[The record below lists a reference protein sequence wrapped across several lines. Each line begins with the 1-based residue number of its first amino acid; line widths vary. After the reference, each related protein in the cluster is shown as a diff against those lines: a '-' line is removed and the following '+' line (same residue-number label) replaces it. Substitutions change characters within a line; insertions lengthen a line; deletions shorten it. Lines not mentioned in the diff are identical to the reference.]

1 MSIFKHD
8 EPWDTIDL
16 DQGTLEIH
24 EPDFPGY
31 IVWKGKDGDVEY
43 YKIKLD
49 VDIQPG
55 ADIEEIT
62 DEREIKKIGRKVNK
76 MMVWDQSDIY
86 IKVQVVQKDSRTID
100 IILAEV
106 QYTHDQQPIGIPHP
120 RQEDILLR
128 IRSWY

>member
-31 IVWKGKDGDVEY
+31 IGYIVWKGKDGDVEY

-49 VDIQPG
+49 T
-55 ADIEEIT
+55 EI
-62 DEREIKKIGRKVNK
+62 
-76 MMVWDQSDIY
+76 
-86 IKVQVVQKDSRTID
+86 
-100 IILAEV
+100 
-106 QYTHDQQPIGIPHP
+106 
-120 RQEDILLR
+120 
-128 IRSWY
+128 